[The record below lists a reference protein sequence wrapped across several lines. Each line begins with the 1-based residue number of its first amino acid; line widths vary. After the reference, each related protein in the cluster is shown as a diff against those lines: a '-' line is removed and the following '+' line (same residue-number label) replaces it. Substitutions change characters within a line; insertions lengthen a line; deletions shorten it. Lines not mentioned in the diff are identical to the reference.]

1 MVDPLP
7 QSLRRLLLG
16 YELAFIGL
24 VLVTGTMGGLWAY
37 FWQQTAAES
46 LRLNAFADTA
56 EEIRAAVYQQIKDVA
71 LARLRDD
78 PEAAEVNTGYYRRV
92 QEHFN
97 SLRRQSGSRAED
109 YAVQHLQEAYGRL
122 QADLQAVFE
131 DPYLMNRVIR
141 LKLLEPGYEQQLV
154 AGFDDGFRRVRGLV
168 DQSLAD
174 QSARVDEWTRRAPLL
189 LPLPPLFAL
198 MLLFLSRRSFT
209 HGFVRPMR
217 EIIAGTRRMS
227 DGDLA
232 QRLPERGVTE
242 VAQLASSVNQL
253 AADLAA
259 SRDALIDSE
268 RQAAL
273 GALVPVV
280 AHNVRNPLA
289 AIRASA
295 QMLEHADSVD
305 EARETARDI
314 IGTVDRLGRWVSAL
328 VSYLHPLKP
337 RLVPV
342 RAAALLEG
350 VFDLLK
356 PRLAE
361 RTIELAREPWHEQA
375 MLRVDPD
382 LMEQAL
388 YGLLSNAIDASA
400 PGAQVRVGIR
410 VTPTHTQIEIADR
423 AGGIPF
429 LPEPAGLEPGP
440 TTKRFGTGLGIPI
453 AFKVCK
459 THGWQLSFE
468 VVDNGT
474 RVVIMAPHTA
484 PQTTPDDPEH
494 DD

>member
-1 MVDPLP
+1 MSAPAP

-16 YELAFIGL
+16 YELAFLGL
-24 VLVTGTMGGLWAY
+24 VLVTGAMGGLWAY

-56 EEIRAAVYQQIKDVA
+56 EEIRALVFQQIKDVA

-78 PEAAEVNTGYYRRV
+78 PAAAAVNTDYYR
-92 QEHFN
+92 QIQNQFN

-109 YAVQHLQEAYGRL
+109 YAIQSMQEAYGRL
-122 QADLQAVFE
+122 QADMQAVF
-131 DPYLMNRVIR
+131 DDAYLLNQMVRI
-141 LKLLEPGYEQQLV
+141 KLLEPGYEQQMV
-154 AGFDDGFRRVRGLV
+154 AGFEDAFRRVRGLV
-168 DQSLAD
+168 AQSLAD

-189 LPLPPLFAL
+189 LPLAPLFAL
-198 MLLFLSRRSFT
+198 LLLFLSRSSLTR
-209 HGFVRPMR
+209 GFVQPMR
-217 EIIAGTRRMS
+217 EVIAGTRLMS
-227 DGDLA
+227 DGDLT
-232 QRLPERGVTE
+232 QRLPVRGVTE

-289 AIRASA
+289 AIRAGA
-295 QMLEHADSVD
+295 QLLEHADSLD
-305 EARETARDI
+305 ESRETARDI
-314 IGTVDRLGRWVSAL
+314 MSTVDRLGRWISAL

-337 RLVPV
+337 HLTDL
-342 RAAALLEG
+342 RAAEMMES
-350 VFDLLK
+350 VFSLMK
-356 PRLAE
+356 PRLTE
-361 RTIELAREPWHEQA
+361 RGIELLREPWDEDA
-375 MLRVDPD
+375 RVRVDPD
-382 LMEQAL
+382 LMEQAI
-388 YGLLSNAIDASA
+388 YGLLSNAIEASTA
-400 PGAQVRVGIR
+400 GASVRVGIR
-410 VTPTHTQIEIADR
+410 ALPGHIQIDLQDT

-429 LPEPAGLEPGP
+429 LPEPGGLEPGP
-440 TTKRFGTGLGIPI
+440 TTKRFGTGLGIPV

-474 RVVIMAPHTA
+474 RVILSA
-484 PQTTPDDPEH
+484 PQAPMHERNEID
-494 DD
+494 